1 MKLLTAPGSLGFS
14 GRETLARP
22 FSINAFHGVSPD

>member
-1 MKLLTAPGSLGFS
+1 MTLPAAPGSLGFN

-22 FSINAFHGVSPD
+22 FSINAFHRFSLD